1 MDAALRAQIAG
12 GGGAM
17 KLKKVQT
24 RDSSGVRGAG
34 AILGEEGAAASDA
47 TPAINNSQPDL
58 KDIRS
63 QLAGMFGGPPPP
75 PKAAEFRSRAAA
87 FGGGGGG
94 GGGVGAQ
101 VPSSG
106 LFVMHVA
113 PDSPAARGGV
123 RVGDTIVGLDGAR
136 LRTTKDLID
145 GLAEQVGRKVELELK
160 RGEGGGTERAAVHV
174 ESMQQQ

>member
-12 GGGAM
+12 GGGM

-75 PKAAEFRSRAAA
+75 PKAASSDAAA
-87 FGGGGGG
+87 
-94 GGGVGAQ
+94 
-101 VPSSG
+101 PP
-106 LFVMHVA
+106 A
-113 PDSPAARGGV
+113 PPAPPPPP
-123 RVGDTIVGLDGAR
+123 
-136 LRTTKDLID
+136 
-145 GLAEQVGRKVELELK
+145 LAPPPVDDDDWENWE
-160 RGEGGGTERAAVHV
+160 
-174 ESMQQQ
+174 